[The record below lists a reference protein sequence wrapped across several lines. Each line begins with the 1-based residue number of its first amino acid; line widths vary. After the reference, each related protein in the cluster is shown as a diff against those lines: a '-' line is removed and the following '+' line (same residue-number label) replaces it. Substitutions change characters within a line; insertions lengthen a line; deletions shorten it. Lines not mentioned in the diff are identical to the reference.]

1 MRERSSQL
9 VGSGGGDQTAAM
21 GPTPEGGTRLPKGM
35 AMPPAR
41 GRRRPWLIG
50 LGALLSSVGALAV
63 LWMVGAAGDRQEVLV
78 LRQTVHYGESLSAS
92 DLGIVRVS
100 VDPGVEVVSAAR
112 RSEFVGMTAVTE
124 LQPGSLLTTGVV
136 TTGTGPEPGRVLVP
150 LALPADRVP
159 ASGLR
164 AGDRLLAVGTAEEDD
179 AALAVPVEVVR
190 IGEMDVNAV
199 TVVDVLAA
207 TTDGPR
213 LSVFASRGEIAI
225 VVQPSGS

>member
-1 MRERSSQL
+1 M
-9 VGSGGGDQTAAM
+9 
-21 GPTPEGGTRLPKGM
+21 
-35 AMPPAR
+35 
-41 GRRRPWLIG
+41 
-50 LGALLSSVGALAV
+50 
-63 LWMVGAAGDRQEVLV
+63 V